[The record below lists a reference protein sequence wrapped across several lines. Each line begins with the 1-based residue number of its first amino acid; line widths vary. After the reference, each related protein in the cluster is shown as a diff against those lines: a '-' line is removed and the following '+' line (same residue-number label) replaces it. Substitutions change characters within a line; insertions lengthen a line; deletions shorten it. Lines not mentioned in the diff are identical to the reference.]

1 MDVFPCC
8 EQLHALCPVPLDF
21 CNRVVDTKKAAHR
34 KGGAQRAVIKN
45 CLQYISTHL
54 REDLRLEELAHE
66 CGLLTC
72 FIRRFGSYPEG
83 VCYSILIMNCT
94 TWLLDKY
101 VRPTIYGAAK
111 KAKKEATK

>member
-54 REDLRLEELAHE
+54 REYLRLEGTGARMRAVQPQPVAEIQGGGRLRH
-66 CGLLTC
+66 T
-72 FIRRFGSYPEG
+72 G
-83 VCYSILIMNCT
+83 VHPP
-94 TWLLDKY
+94 
-101 VRPTIYGAAK
+101 R
-111 KAKKEATK
+111 

>member
-54 REDLRLEELAHE
+54 HEELRLEELAHE
-66 CGLLTC
+66 CGLCSRSLSLKFKAEVGC
-72 FIRRFGSYPEG
+72 GIPEYIHRDNAHIR
-83 VCYSILIMNCT
+83 
-94 TWLLDKY
+94 
-101 VRPTIYGAAK
+101 
-111 KAKKEATK
+111 

>member
-8 EQLHALCPVPLDF
+8 EQLHTLCLVPLDF

-34 KGGAQRAVIKN
+34 KGGAQRAGIKN

-66 CGLLTC
+66 CGLCSRSLSLKFKAEVGC
-72 FIRRFGSYPEG
+72 GIPEYIHRDNPHG
-83 VCYSILIMNCT
+83 V
-94 TWLLDKY
+94 
-101 VRPTIYGAAK
+101 
-111 KAKKEATK
+111 

>member
-1 MDVFPCC
+1 MDVSPCC

-54 REDLRLEELAHE
+54 RDDLRLEELAHE
-66 CGLLTC
+66 CGLCSRSLL
-72 FIRRFGSYPEG
+72 PEMQGGGRLRHTG
-83 VCYSILIMNCT
+83 VHPP
-94 TWLLDKY
+94 
-101 VRPTIYGAAK
+101 R
-111 KAKKEATK
+111 